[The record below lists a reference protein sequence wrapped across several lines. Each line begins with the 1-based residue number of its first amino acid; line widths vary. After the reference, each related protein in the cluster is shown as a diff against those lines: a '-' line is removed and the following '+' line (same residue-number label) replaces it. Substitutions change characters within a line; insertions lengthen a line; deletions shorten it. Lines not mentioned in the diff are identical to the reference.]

1 MGFCIFS
8 TFAAFTIKCIVAKKT
23 IISDFSSLKGKI
35 SFSENIPVAQ
45 SRSTPDIHPVNKTS
59 DRELKVGQKIV
70 MMDSNERGTIISLG
84 NIVGIEL
91 EDGLKVQATYGEFA
105 IIDDQERTALKEGKI
120 KTKKVIHQTNESKM
134 SSNSSMMTVDLHI
147 EALPCGR
154 YVPKG
159 QQLEFQMNAF
169 KRAIQENLSR
179 RGFKICF
186 IHGIGDGILKAAIR
200 RELDEVLALRCSYVV
215 GDPAITIVTIR

>member
-1 MGFCIFS
+1 M
-8 TFAAFTIKCIVAKKT
+8 AKKT

-45 SRSTPDIHPVNKTS
+45 PLRTSDTHLANKTS

-84 NIVGIEL
+84 KIVGIEL
-91 EDGLKVQATYGEFA
+91 EDGLKIQATYGEFA

-120 KTKKVIHQTNESKM
+120 KKVIHKANEPKI
-134 SSNSSMMTVDLHI
+134 SSNSSMLTVDLHI
-147 EALPCGR
+147 EALPGGR
-154 YVPKG
+154 YIPRG

-169 KRAIQENLSR
+169 KRTIRENLSR